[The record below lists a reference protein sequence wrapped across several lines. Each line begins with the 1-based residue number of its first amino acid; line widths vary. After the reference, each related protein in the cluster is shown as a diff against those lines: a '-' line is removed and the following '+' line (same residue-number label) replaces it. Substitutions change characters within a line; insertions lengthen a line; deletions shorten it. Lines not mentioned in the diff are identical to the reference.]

1 MCGINGILG
10 IKDTALAKQKVLAMN
25 STMKHRGPDDEGVFV
40 DENIV
45 LGHRRLSIL
54 DLSAAGHQPMQSNDG
69 RFQIVYNGEL
79 YNYKELKFELKRVV
93 SGSGEQAYFFQTDT
107 DTEVI
112 IAAFARWGEDCVNHF
127 NGMYAFAIWDDQKK
141 ELCVARDR
149 LGIKPLYYIYSNNV
163 LAFSS
168 EIRSLLASELI
179 PKKLDENSLVDYL
192 RYQTVHAPN
201 TIVKGV
207 KMLMP
212 GHYLKANTE
221 KVTIHSYWD
230 LKKNISN
237 ASKDKSYKEVCKDVN
252 QLLTKAVERRLIAD
266 VPFGAFLS
274 GGIDS
279 SAIVGLMSKVSTEKV
294 KTFSVTFDES
304 EFSEAKYA
312 QLIAKKFN
320 TDHHEIKLSPSDFL
334 KELPN
339 ALKAMDHPSGDGP
352 NTYIVSKATKAA
364 GITMAL
370 SGLGG
375 DELFAGYDVFK
386 RTLALNRKS
395 WLNVVPKF
403 IRGIAGTILTKLK
416 PGIASEK
423 IAALLKQDSINFKT
437 FYPLSRQVLL
447 DKEILSILDKK
458 ELAGNRVTEIIEDTA
473 SNVTLS
479 ATTGMSSR
487 AESRDEG
494 QHSTI
499 TKTSIAEIST
509 YMQNV
514 LLGDADQMSMAV
526 ALEVRV
532 PFIDYTLV
540 EYVLGLPDKYKST
553 SSPKKLLIDSLGDL
567 LPPEIVNRPKMGFTF
582 PWKNW
587 MKNELKDFCEQKMI
601 VLSKR
606 KLFNEQGVMRL
617 WKEFLNDNP
626 KYTWSRIWYLV
637 VLENWLQEN
646 NIED

>member
-10 IKDTALAKQKVLAMN
+10 INDLVLAKQKVQAMN
-25 STMKHRGPDDEGVFV
+25 IAMKHRGPDDDGFFV
-40 DENIV
+40 NEEIA
-45 LGHRRLSIL
+45 LGHRRLSII
-54 DLSAAGHQPMQSNDG
+54 DLSAAGHQPMQSHDG

-79 YNYKELKFELKRVV
+79 YNFKELKFELQRVV
-93 SGSGEQAYFFQTDT
+93 SGSKDSAYFFQTHT

-112 IAAFARWGEDCVNHF
+112 IAAYARWGEECVNHF
-127 NGMYAFAIWDDQKK
+127 NGMYAFAIWDNLKK
-141 ELCVARDR
+141 ELFIARDR
-149 LGIKPLYYIYSNNV
+149 LGIKPLYYIYTNNV

-168 EIRSLLASELI
+168 EIRSLLASKLI
-179 PKKLDENSLVDYL
+179 PKQLDEASLVDFL
-192 RYQTVHAPN
+192 RYQTVHAPH

-212 GHYLKANTE
+212 GHYMKGSNG
-221 KVTIHSYWD
+221 KMTIHSYWN
-230 LKKNISN
+230 LKKNISR
-237 ASKDKSYKEVCKDVN
+237 ASDGKSYSEVCKDVN

-304 EFSEAKYA
+304 EFSESKYA

-320 TDHHEIKLSPSDFL
+320 TDHHEIKLSPKNFL
-334 KELPN
+334 DELPN

-352 NTYIVSKATKAA
+352 NTYIVSKATKEA

-386 RTLALNRKS
+386 RSLELNKKA
-395 WLNVVPKF
+395 WLNAVPKF
-403 IRGIAGTILTKLK
+403 IRGAGGNVLTKVK
-416 PGIASEK
+416 PGVATDK
-423 IAALLKQDSINFKT
+423 IAEFLKQDSIDFNA
-437 FYPLSRQVLL
+437 FYPLSRQVLMDREL
-447 DKEILSILDKK
+447 TTILNKK
-458 ELAGNRVTEIIEDTA
+458 ELAPNRVSEIIGDLSFA
-473 SNVTLS
+473 DSNS
-479 ATTGMSSR
+479 NQNKIS
-487 AESRDEG
+487 
-494 QHSTI
+494 Q
-499 TKTSIAEIST
+499 TSIAEIST

-532 PFIDYTLV
+532 PFIDYKLV
-540 EYVLGLPDKYKST
+540 EYVLGVPDKYKST

-567 LPPEIVNRPKMGFTF
+567 LPSEIVNRPKMGFTF
-582 PWKNW
+582 PWKDW
-587 MKNELKDFCEQKMI
+587 MKKEMKTFCEEKL
-601 VLSKR
+601 VSLSKR
-606 KLFNEQGVMRL
+606 KLFNEQGVMNL
-617 WKEFLNDNP
+617 WKSFLADNP
-626 KYTWSRIWYLV
+626 KVTWSRVWYLV

-646 NIED
+646 KIVD

>member
-10 IKDTALAKQKVLAMN
+10 IADSGLAKQKVQAMN
-25 STMKHRGPDDEGVFV
+25 IAMKHRGPDDEGFFV
-40 DENIV
+40 NGDV
-45 LGHRRLSIL
+45 ALGHRRLSII
-54 DLSAAGHQPMQSNDG
+54 DLSAAGHQPMQSFDG

-79 YNYKELKFELKRVV
+79 YNFKELKFELQRVV
-93 SGSGEQAYFFQTDT
+93 SGSKEQAYFFQTNT

-112 IAAFARWGEDCVNHF
+112 IAAYARWGEDCVNHF
-127 NGMYAFAIWDDQKK
+127 NGMFAFAIWDTLKK
-141 ELCVARDR
+141 ELFIARDR
-149 LGIKPLYYIYSNNV
+149 LGIKPLYYIYTNNV

-168 EIRSLLASELI
+168 EMRSLMASDLI
-179 PKKLDENSLVDYL
+179 PKQLDENGLVDFL

-212 GHYLKANTE
+212 GHYMKSTNG
-221 KVTIHSYWD
+221 KITIHSYWN
-230 LKKNISN
+230 LKKNISR
-237 ASKDKSYKEVCKDVN
+237 ASDGKSYTDVCKDVN
-252 QLLTKAVERRLIAD
+252 NLLTKAVERRLIAD

-304 EFSEAKYA
+304 EFSESKYA

-320 TDHHEIKLSPSDFL
+320 TDHHEIILKPKDFL
-334 KELPN
+334 TELPN

-352 NTYIVSKATKAA
+352 NTYIVSKATKEA

-386 RTLALNRKS
+386 RSLELNKKA
-395 WLNVVPKF
+395 WLNGVPKF
-403 IRGIAGTILTKLK
+403 MRGAGGSVLTKMK
-416 PGIASEK
+416 PGVATDK
-423 IAALLKQDSINFKT
+423 IAEFLKQDAINFKT

-447 DKEILSILDKK
+447 DKEIASILNKK
-458 ELAGNRVTEIIEDTA
+458 ELSSNSVSEIIQTA
-473 SNVTLS
+473 GLLDIQSKIS
-479 ATTGMSSR
+479 
-487 AESRDEG
+487 
-494 QHSTI
+494 Q
-499 TKTSIAEIST
+499 TSIAEIST

-514 LLGDADQMSMAV
+514 LLGDADQMSMAH
-526 ALEVRV
+526 ALEIRV

-540 EYVLGLPDKYKST
+540 EYVLGVPDKYKST
-553 SSPKKLLIDSLGDL
+553 SSPKKLLVDSLGDL

-582 PWKNW
+582 PWKEW
-587 MKNELKDFCEQKMI
+587 MRNEMKTFCEQKMI
-601 VLSKR
+601 SLSKR
-606 KLFNEQGVMRL
+606 SNFNEQGVMNL
-617 WKEFLNDNP
+617 WISFLADNP
-626 KYTWSRIWYLV
+626 KVTWSRVWYLV

-646 NIED
+646 KIED